1 MEFNDAIAAHL
12 RWRMT
17 LSHYVAAPDRS
28 LDAALVASTDRCE
41 LGRWINGEGKRYSSV
56 PEFTSL
62 VAAHTMFHWAASAI
76 VRKADSGQSVMQDIA
91 LGLQSG
97 YGAASTEIIKTLM
110 LLRTRVSVLHG

>member
-1 MEFNDAIAAHL
+1 MDFDDAIAAHL

-17 LSHYVAAPDRS
+17 LSRYAAAPDRS
-28 LDAALVASTDRCE
+28 LDASLVASTDRCE
-41 LGRWINGEGKRYSSV
+41 LGRWLGGEGKQYSSV

-62 VAAHTMFHWAASAI
+62 VSAHAIFHRAASAI

-97 YGAASTEIIKTLM
+97 FGAASSEIIKTLM
-110 LLRTRVSVLHG
+110 LLRTRVSAAH